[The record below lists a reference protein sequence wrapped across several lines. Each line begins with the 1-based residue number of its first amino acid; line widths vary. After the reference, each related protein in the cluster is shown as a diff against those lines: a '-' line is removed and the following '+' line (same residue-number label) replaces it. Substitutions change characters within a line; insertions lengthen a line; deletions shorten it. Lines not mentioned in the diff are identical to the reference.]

1 MRAVVSTALVALAL
15 MSHVP
20 AGTAAQLENRFP
32 LNVTIGPN
40 SSKAGARVLRA
51 RVYST
56 ETGVVIRGDVG
67 FPKRIRNGVF
77 SGHVDAQ
84 IRAAD
89 GREFTLHDSAV
100 HGRSKP
106 SVYGRRGFF
115 IVKVPTELSAGSSAY
130 VSYVEARHPAP

>member
-1 MRAVVSTALVALAL
+1 MRTVVSTALVALAL
-15 MSHVP
+15 MTTVP
-20 AGTAAQLENRFP
+20 SSTAAQPENRFP
-32 LNVTIGPN
+32 LSVTIAPN
-40 SSKAGARVLRA
+40 SSTAGARVLRA
-51 RVYST
+51 RAYST

-89 GREFTLHDSAV
+89 GTEFTLHDGTV

-106 SVYGRRGFF
+106 RVYGRRGFF
-115 IVKVPTELSAGSSAY
+115 IVKVPAELSAGSSAY